1 MFIVLVKC
9 SMGLLISNMF
19 DLKVSE
25 DAPNEV
31 GLREQNK
38 IEKRLRIKAAARDLF
53 SKHGYDDTTMRAIAR
68 RAQVGLGTLF
78 HYARDKRDLIFL
90 IFNDELAELTTEA
103 LAPQPNQPLLE
114 QLMAVFA
121 THYYFFS
128 RDPDLSR
135 LLLKELIFYSKGTQA
150 AAFLETRGRLLAGI
164 EAIVGRAQSKG
175 QLGCSDSSP
184 SIARNIFF
192 VFSGHIRWWIAQPN
206 PHPFAGLSD
215 LKRSLTLQINGL
227 DPKPRIA

>member
-1 MFIVLVKC
+1 M
-9 SMGLLISNMF
+9 SLLRSNMF

-25 DAPNEV
+25 DAPNEI

-38 IEKRLRIKAAARDLF
+38 LEKRLRIKAAARDLF
-53 SKHGYDDTTMRAIAR
+53 SKRGYDDTTMREIAR

-90 IFNDELAELTTEA
+90 IFNDELAAVTTEA
-103 LAPQPNQPLLE
+103 LAAPQPNQSLLE

-164 EAIVGRAQSKG
+164 EAIVGNAQSERR
-175 QLGCSDSSP
+175 LGCKESAS

-192 VFSGHIRWWIAQPN
+192 VFSGHIRWWIAQPS

-215 LKRSLTLQINGL
+215 LKQSLTLQINGL

>member
-1 MFIVLVKC
+1 
-9 SMGLLISNMF
+9 MF

-25 DAPNEV
+25 DAPSEI

-53 SKHGYDDTTMRAIAR
+53 LKHGYDDATLREIAR

-90 IFNDELAELTTEA
+90 IFNDELAAVTTEA
-103 LAPQPNQPLLE
+103 LAAPQPNQPLLE
-114 QLMAVFA
+114 QLLAVFA

-135 LLLKELIFYSKGTQA
+135 LLLRELIFYSKGTQA

-164 EAIVGRAQSKG
+164 EAIVGNAQSDG
-175 QLGCSDSSP
+175 RLGCGKGASF
-184 SIARNIFF
+184 IARNVFF
-192 VFSGHIRWWIAQPN
+192 VFSGHIRWWIAQPD

-215 LKRSLTLQINGL
+215 LRQSLTLQINGL

>member
-1 MFIVLVKC
+1 
-9 SMGLLISNMF
+9 MF

-25 DAPNEV
+25 AAPNEI
-31 GLREQNK
+31 GLRQQNK

-53 SKHGYDDTTMRAIAR
+53 LKHGYDDATMREIAR
-68 RAQVGLGTLF
+68 RAHVGLGTLF

-90 IFNDELAELTTEA
+90 IFNDELAAVTTEA
-103 LAPQPNQPLLE
+103 LAAPQPNQPLLE
-114 QLMAVFA
+114 QLLAVFA

-128 RDPDLSR
+128 REPDLSR
-135 LLLKELIFYSKGTQA
+135 LLLRELIFYSKGTQA

-164 EAIVGRAQSKG
+164 EAIVGNAQSEG
-175 QLGCSDSSP
+175 RLGCRESASSL
-184 SIARNIFF
+184 ARNVFF
-192 VFSGHIRWWIAQPN
+192 VFSGHIRWWIAQPD

-215 LKRSLTLQINGL
+215 LKQSLMLQINGL